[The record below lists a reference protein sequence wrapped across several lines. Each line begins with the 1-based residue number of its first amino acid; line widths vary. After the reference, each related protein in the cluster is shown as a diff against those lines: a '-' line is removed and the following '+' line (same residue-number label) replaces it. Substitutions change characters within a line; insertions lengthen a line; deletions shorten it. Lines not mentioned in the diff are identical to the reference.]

1 MAASTPYA
9 ASIARVASVAPIG
22 SLLFNPGPSVYFT
35 DAFRRVMEDH
45 MGFLRTHPATQ
56 LVVVSAQDSDW
67 AFEHDLF
74 GFLQN
79 IGVAPRF
86 HWVAMRMNNYTDP
99 TEFGASASLLLLPPQ
114 NVIEQI
120 RSAYMTSSVMTT

>member
-1 MAASTPYA
+1 MAAST
-9 ASIARVASVAPIG
+9 ASATPITPVVRIAPIG
-22 SLLFNPGPSVYFT
+22 SLMLNPGPAVYYT
-35 DAFRRVMEDH
+35 DAFRRVLEDH
-45 MGFLRTHPATQ
+45 MGFLRAHPATQ
-56 LVVVSAQDSDW
+56 LVPVSAQDSDW

-74 GFLQN
+74 GFLQSLG
-79 IGVAPRF
+79 IAPQY

-120 RSAYMTSSVMTT
+120 RSAYMASSVMTA

>member
-1 MAASTPYA
+1 MAASNTSA
-9 ASIARVASVAPIG
+9 ASISRVAPVG
-22 SLLFNPGPSVYFT
+22 SLMFNPGPPVYFT
-35 DAFRRVMEDH
+35 DAFRRVLEDH
-45 MGFLRTHPATQ
+45 MGFLRTHPSTQ
-56 LVVVSAQDSDW
+56 LIVVAAQDSDW
-67 AFEHDLF
+67 AFENDLF

-79 IGVAPRF
+79 LGIPPQY

-120 RSAYMTSSVMTT
+120 RSAYMTSGVMTA